1 MCNTVKRALLI
12 WLSVL
17 WFGNKVTLL
26 SGLGTLTVTFGV
38 FLYNK
43 ARAIDQKRIE
53 NSSPTSP
60 PQLPLTGV
68 YARSHQDG
76 AVHEL

>member
-1 MCNTVKRALLI
+1 MKRALLI

-17 WFGNKVTLL
+17 WFGNNVTLL

-43 ARAIDQKRIE
+43 ARAIDQKRID
-53 NSSPTSP
+53 NSSPTP
-60 PQLPLTGV
+60 PLPLTAGV